1 MCSEHSRHGSAR
13 STEMPEDIGGV
24 VLANELSIGE
34 LEIFREWLA
43 SSDGCGGLTNL
54 MLHA

>member
-13 STEMPEDIGGV
+13 STEMPEDIYGV